1 MKCSSFEGGR
11 PRPEL
16 SPCASPNKWRSADDP
31 HIRTASLVQLTTL
44 EGGCLGGGRNPL
56 AVASLWRV
64 YAERSR
70 VQMVVW
76 WICQQ
81 LRKPEVLSDH
91 RGGLLLN
98 YWWQRTLFCRG
109 VRQAFWGCAR
119 IIMGF
124 PSNKPFGRIQRAKTR
139 LTQTSWV
146 RSRRVGSCDVLTCPS
161 AGRV

>member
-1 MKCSSFEGGR
+1 MYLYAICCMLYGIISACYFFVVYACIIVTSSFEGGR

-31 HIRTASLVQLTTL
+31 HIRTASLAQLTTL

-70 VQMVVW
+70 VQVVVW
-76 WICQQ
+76 WTCRQ
-81 LRKPEVLSDH
+81 LRKPEALSDH

-109 VRQAFWGCAR
+109 VRVFVPALSWGLR
-119 IIMGF
+119 PISLLDGF
-124 PSNKPFGRIQRAKTR
+124 RE
-139 LTQTSWV
+139 
-146 RSRRVGSCDVLTCPS
+146 RRHG
-161 AGRV
+161 